1 MVILNGIKN
10 FLMFVNEHWTE
21 IFVAAGLALAVWEK
35 LKAYLE
41 KTNEEK
47 IQIAKDQLK
56 ETILR
61 FVTQAEED
69 YDDWVKAGS
78 VKRAQVIDVVF
89 QKYPI
94 LNRVTD
100 QDSLIKEIDDLID
113 KALDELREVLSKN

>member
-1 MVILNGIKN
+1 MVILDGIKN

-21 IFVAAGLALAVWEK
+21 ILVVAGLALAVWKK

-41 KTNEEK
+41 KTDEEK

-69 YDDWVKAGS
+69 YDDWVKAGA
-78 VKRAQVIDVVF
+78 VKRAQVIDVIF

-100 QDSLIKEIDDLID
+100 QKVLIQEIDDLID
-113 KALDELREVLSKN
+113 EALDELREILSKN